1 MTGEMIEASLR
12 LLIVL
17 PLVTAMAYFF
27 IKYGLARRSR
37 ILSGARR
44 MRLVEQLPIGPKTF
58 ITLVEV
64 GGRYYL
70 LAQHENGVTLVNEL
84 EELPG
89 PVVLE
94 ENELDIKNFLSAAG
108 RGMNFIQSKMT
119 KHHTR
124 E

>member
-37 ILSGARR
+37 ILSGTRR

-64 GGRYYL
+64 GERYYL

-84 EELPG
+84 NELPG
-89 PVVLE
+89 PVAPE
-94 ENELDIKNFLSAAG
+94 ESDMDIKNFLSAAG
-108 RGMNFIQSKMT
+108 RGISFINSKVA
-119 KHHTR
+119 KHRTR

>member
-1 MTGEMIEASLR
+1 VTGEMIEASLR